1 VGELVGDIGL
11 EKLTEDFWLPSWLT
25 SGSWVGVRALVVAEL
40 MPGIARSKLLPRPPG
55 RRGGGEDIRLSV
67 SRLTTRL
74 CDLGGIAGAFLGM
87 IGIGGASGSTVVGR
101 PRTGDGL
108 LKVLSVIDP
117 TEPRRRRLLLGLV
130 VSRALP
136 LDDTDAL
143 LTMRFV

>member
-1 VGELVGDIGL
+1 MGELVGDMGL
-11 EKLTEDFWLPSWLT
+11 EKLTEDFWLPSWVT
-25 SGSWVGVRALVVAEL
+25 SGSWVGVRAPVVAEL

-55 RRGGGEDIRLSV
+55 EDALLSV

-74 CDLGGIAGAFLGM
+74 CDLGGIAGASLGM
-87 IGIGGASGSTVVGR
+87 IGIGGASGSTAGR

-143 LTMRFV
+143 LTIRFV